1 MKKIFSIIF
10 VILCFQFFIT
20 AQESN
25 YVKII
30 ENDSDTIYIGL
41 SNKTVW
47 TDQEVR
53 NLYAQYKLDNMKKK
67 SRIWENSFT
76 AEELEKVSQ
85 FFRDAYDF
93 SIAYGSYID
102 DWHEEGI
109 LATFYLG
116 KSEDGKYL
124 FKIFEIGELL

>member
-1 MKKIFSIIF
+1 MKKVLSLLF
-10 VILCFQFFIT
+10 VIFCFNCFIS
-20 AQESN
+20 AQEST
-25 YVKII
+25 YVKVI
-30 ENDSDTIYIGL
+30 ENDKDTIYIGF
-41 SNKTVW
+41 SNKNVW

-76 AEELEKVSQ
+76 AEELEKVGQ

-102 DWHEEGI
+102 DWHDEGI

-116 KSEDGKYL
+116 KTKDGKYL
-124 FKIFEIGELL
+124 FKLFEIGELL